1 MKNIFRMTKNNIFL
15 VINNKSTVIG
25 RDHQCFDKISELLL
39 EKEIDWDRIQELL
52 SLKKALLNYI
62 GNRLKVIDNVFYFTN
77 KYNKTITFE
86 ESNPLVKKILDGFRD
101 NDDYMPY
108 LKFLDNLTQN
118 PLMMAIKEL
127 YLFLSKAGNDFEIT
141 EDGCFL
147 AYKKVRSDFKDIF
160 TGTFDNSVG
169 QVVKMKRQDVEFDR
183 EKVCS
188 YGLHFCS
195 KSYLDYY
202 SSYGN
207 NDVVVIVKVNPKDV
221 VSIPSDYENAKGRC
235 CRYEV
240 VNVLKQASQEL
251 KDFNK
256 KKKDRK
262 VKSIKKDA
270 AVKAFNK
277 QAKIKLDKNLPIFH
291 TVEEMRKLF
300 KPRVVNAKCY
310 VYNLKKNEYR
320 LYQFIDGTS
329 NANLKCIQSGLA
341 LPD

>member
-15 VINNKSTVIG
+15 VIDNKSTVIG
-25 RDHQCFDKISELLL
+25 RDHQCFEKISELLL
-39 EKEIDWDRIQELL
+39 QKEIDWDRIQELL

-62 GNRLKVIDNVFYFTN
+62 GNKLKVVDNVFYFTN
-77 KYNKTITFE
+77 RHNKTITFE
-86 ESNPLVKKILDGFRD
+86 ESNPLVKKILDGFKD
-101 NDDYMPY
+101 NDNYMPY

-118 PLMMAIKEL
+118 PLMTAVNEL

-147 AYKKVRSDFKDIF
+147 AYKKVRSDFKDIH

-183 EKVCS
+183 EKTCS

-195 KSYLDYY
+195 KSYLSYY

-207 NDVVVIVKVNPKDV
+207 NDVVVIVKVNPRDV

-240 VNVLKQASQEL
+240 IDVLKKEKQEL

-256 KKKDRK
+256 KKKNRK
-262 VKSIKKDA
+262 LTSKLDSKQEKQF
-270 AVKAFNK
+270 KK
-277 QAKIKLDKNLPIFH
+277 QAKIKLEKNLPTFT

-300 KPRVVNAKCY
+300 KPRVINAKCY
-310 VYNLKKNEYR
+310 VYNQKKNEFR
-320 LYQFIDGTS
+320 LYQFIGGTS
-329 NANLKCIQSGLA
+329 NSNLKCIKTFSPQ
-341 LPD
+341 D

>member
-25 RDHQCFDKISELLL
+25 RDNQCFDKISELLL
-39 EKEIDWDRIQELL
+39 QKEIDWDRVQELL

-62 GNRLKVIDNVFYFTN
+62 GNKLKVVDNVFYFTN
-77 KYNKTITFE
+77 RHNKTITFD
-86 ESNPLVKKILDGFRD
+86 ESNPLVKKILDGFK
-101 NDDYMPY
+101 NDDNYMSY

-118 PLMMAIKEL
+118 PLMTAVNEL
-127 YLFLSKAGNDFEIT
+127 YLFLTKAGNDFEIT

-147 AYKKVRSDFKDIF
+147 AYKKVRSDFKDIY

-183 EKVCS
+183 EKLCS
-188 YGLHFCS
+188 NGLHFCS
-195 KSYLDYY
+195 KSYLDCY
-202 SSYGN
+202 SSYGR

-240 VNVLKQASQEL
+240 IDILKKPSQEL

-256 KKKDRK
+256 KKEKNRKLTAKPDSKQEKDFKKK
-262 VKSIKKDA
+262 VK
-270 AVKAFNK
+270 VK
-277 QAKIKLDKNLPIFH
+277 LEKNLPTFT

-310 VYNLKKNEYR
+310 IYNQKKNEYR
-320 LYQFIDGTS
+320 LYQFIGGTS
-329 NANLKCIQSGLA
+329 NSNLKCIKTFS
-341 LPD
+341 PRD